1 MHDMGGAIRYLVATF
16 RPGDAVDIILVAVAV
31 TWLLRIIRDSRA
43 IQMVRGL
50 GLVIA
55 AALIARHF
63 QLVATS
69 WILGSFIILW
79 AVGLII
85 VFQPELRRM
94 VSTLGEQRFLAGL
107 FPRPQF
113 EYGEITEACR
123 IMAQQGWG
131 GIIVIERQTN
141 LTGFAESGTIIDAA
155 VKADLLA
162 TIFTP
167 GSPLHDGAAIL
178 REGRILAA
186 GCTLPLSEAR
196 TQVATFGMRHR
207 AAIGITEETDAL
219 AIVVSE
225 EQRTMA
231 ISKNGQMTPPLDV
244 DTMASM
250 LALHGSGK
258 EAR

>member
-1 MHDMGGAIRYLVATF
+1 MHDLGGTIRYLISTF
-16 RPGDAVDIILVAVAV
+16 RAGDAIDILLVAIAV
-31 TWLLRIIRDSRA
+31 SWLLRIIRDSRA
-43 IQMVRGL
+43 FQMARGL

-55 AALIARHF
+55 AALLARHF
-63 QLVATS
+63 HLAATS
-69 WILGSFIILW
+69 WVLGSFIILW
-79 AVGLII
+79 AVALIV

-94 VSTLGEQRFLAGL
+94 VSTLGEQRFLSGL
-107 FPRPQF
+107 FPQPQF

-131 GIIVIERQTN
+131 GIVVVERQTN

-167 GSPLHDGAAIL
+167 GSPLHDGAVIL
-178 REGRILAA
+178 REGRIYAA

-231 ISKNGQMTPPLDV
+231 MSKNGQMTPPLDLE
-244 DTMASM
+244 TLGSM
-250 LALHGSGK
+250 LALHSSGK
-258 EAR
+258 EAK